1 MRRIGTRLGGVIA
14 AVTLMAGPSIG
25 AADTPDQL
33 AKATMKPTNDPYLW
47 LEDVTGEKAL
57 DWVESQNEISL
68 GYLQKLAT
76 YQPFYDRNL
85 AIYDSDER
93 IEYPDQQGQR
103 ILNFWRDENNKK
115 GLWRQ
120 TTLNDYLSG
129 SPNWQTIIDVDKLAA
144 EEDEN
149 WVWKGAECLRPDYQR
164 CLVNLS
170 RGGADATVVREF
182 DLKAGKF
189 VEDGFSL
196 PEAKST
202 VDWIDRDT
210 LFVGTDF
217 GPDSLTSS
225 GYPMIA
231 KRWRRGTPLN
241 EAETVFTGQPTD
253 VYNGAFRN
261 WDGDQAHDFIY
272 QGLTFFTRKLYLLRD
287 GQQILIDIPTDAES
301 RGIQQGQL
309 LFELKSAWET
319 GGKTYAQGALLS
331 IDLERFLAGQRD
343 FQVLVTPTDTSA
355 IDGVQ
360 STKRFLI
367 VNHLDKVT
375 NHLERFEFKDG
386 RWLGHPI
393 DTEKL
398 GSIGLISADDASDT
412 FFFSY
417 EGFLKPD
424 TLFVAK
430 DGGTSVNSIKSL
442 PTFFESD
449 GMQVAQHFATSRDGT
464 RVPYFLV
471 TPKGFTADS
480 ATPTLL
486 YGYGGFEISL
496 TPSYSATV
504 GHSWLAKGGAY
515 VIANV
520 RGGGEFGPDW
530 HQSALKENRQ
540 RAYDDFIAVAEDL
553 IARKIT
559 SPKHLGIR
567 GGSNGGLLMGVMLT
581 QRPELFGAVVCQ
593 VPLLDMRRFN
603 KLLAGASWMAEYG
616 DPDTDDWQY
625 ISQYSPYQNLKAGT
639 DYPKVFFTTST
650 RDDRVH
656 PGHARKMVARML
668 EMEQDLLYYE
678 NTEGGHA
685 GASDNQQQA
694 KVQSLIYSYLWDQLQ
709 EGPAG

>member
-33 AKATMKPTNDPYLW
+33 AKATMKPTDDPYLW